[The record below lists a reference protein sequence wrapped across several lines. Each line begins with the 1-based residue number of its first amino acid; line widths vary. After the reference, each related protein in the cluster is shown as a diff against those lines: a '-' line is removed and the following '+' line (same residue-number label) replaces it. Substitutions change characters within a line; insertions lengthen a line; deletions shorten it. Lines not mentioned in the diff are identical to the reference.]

1 MWLILM
7 TKPLNVLSLCEITS
21 TFIAHLGGRLRNSI
35 SLTSS
40 STHFA
45 LLFIIFTD
53 IGVGV
58 EIREMRVPPVI
69 QSGSVDHV
77 ILDCNYD
84 VTHMEGKQL
93 DIKWFFGD
101 DHQPFYQW
109 LPGHR

>member
-1 MWLILM
+1 MSSYKASFYSAL
-7 TKPLNVLSLCEITS
+7 PSD
-21 TFIAHLGGRLRNSI
+21 IASKQ
-35 SLTSS
+35 
-40 STHFA
+40 
-45 LLFIIFTD
+45 LLLLPD

-58 EIREMRVPPVI
+58 EIREMRVPPVV

-84 VTHMEGKQL
+84 VTFKEGKQL

>member
-1 MWLILM
+1 MPVCLSELQTLQRCQFIL
-7 TKPLNVLSLCEITS
+7 
-21 TFIAHLGGRLRNSI
+21 
-35 SLTSS
+35 
-40 STHFA
+40 A
-45 LLFIIFTD
+45 LFSD

-69 QSGSVDHV
+69 ESGSVDHV

-84 VTHMEGKQL
+84 VTYMEGKQL

-109 LPGHR
+109 LPGHRQVT

>member
-1 MWLILM
+1 MGGSPVWLFC
-7 TKPLNVLSLCEITS
+7 PLSELI
-21 TFIAHLGGRLRNSI
+21 FAI
-35 SLTSS
+35 SLP
-40 STHFA
+40 
-45 LLFIIFTD
+45 D

-84 VTHMEGKQL
+84 VTYMEGKQL

>member
-1 MWLILM
+1 M
-7 TKPLNVLSLCEITS
+7 PVCLSVWIADSATDAYSLSIHYG
-21 TFIAHLGGRLRNSI
+21 TF
-35 SLTSS
+35 
-40 STHFA
+40 FA
-45 LLFIIFTD
+45 D

-69 QSGSVDHV
+69 ESGSVDHV

-84 VTHMEGKQL
+84 VTFKEGKQL